1 MTSTGGNG
9 IESYAM
15 DEFDNPPKGPAGV
28 HRGRRSAAARYTP
41 FVVVVVVAALCGFLA
56 WGVLSGEFNKVHWP
70 WSPASSQTSSKTS
83 TTTAKK
89 KAAEKKATEKKQQE
103 EAAKKQQEEEAAKKQ
118 QEEEAAKQQQE
129 QAAQVVNKS
138 RPAVA
143 NALRLL
149 HLPQP
154 VADLVASGTLSAGH
168 ARTVLA
174 FEGSEA
180 QIAMAQAAVER
191 DLSVRELERLA
202 KAAKKAPRTAPPA
215 PKRRD
220 SFYDEVELSL
230 REALGRQV
238 RVSVA
243 PKGGTLQLE
252 FFDPDDLR
260 ALANRLAE
268 QPKER

>member
-89 KAAEKKATEKKQQE
+89 KAAEKKAAEKKQQE
-103 EAAKKQQEEEAAKKQ
+103 EAAKKQQEEETAKKQ

-129 QAAQVVNKS
+129 QAAQVDRSLSVRVINGTGISGYAATKQS
-138 RPAVA
+138 VLNQAGYANVAAANPSGTLPDATVVWYQNDADKATAEDVA
-143 NALRLL
+143 NALGISNLQQTSGLGASIVVILL
-149 HLPQP
+149 
-154 VADLVASGTLSAGH
+154 
-168 ARTVLA
+168 
-174 FEGSEA
+174 
-180 QIAMAQAAVER
+180 
-191 DLSVRELERLA
+191 
-202 KAAKKAPRTAPPA
+202 
-215 PKRRD
+215 
-220 SFYDEVELSL
+220 
-230 REALGRQV
+230 
-238 RVSVA
+238 
-243 PKGGTLQLE
+243 
-252 FFDPDDLR
+252 
-260 ALANRLAE
+260 N
-268 QPKER
+268 

>member
-83 TTTAKK
+83 STTAKK
-89 KAAEKKATEKKQQE
+89 KAAEKKAAEKKQQE

-129 QAAQVVNKS
+129 QAAQVDRSLSVRVINGTGISGYAATKQS
-138 RPAVA
+138 VLNQAGYANVAAANPSGTLPDATVVWYQNDADKATAEDVA
-143 NALRLL
+143 NALGISNVQQTSGLGVSIVVILL
-149 HLPQP
+149 
-154 VADLVASGTLSAGH
+154 
-168 ARTVLA
+168 
-174 FEGSEA
+174 
-180 QIAMAQAAVER
+180 
-191 DLSVRELERLA
+191 
-202 KAAKKAPRTAPPA
+202 
-215 PKRRD
+215 
-220 SFYDEVELSL
+220 
-230 REALGRQV
+230 
-238 RVSVA
+238 
-243 PKGGTLQLE
+243 
-252 FFDPDDLR
+252 
-260 ALANRLAE
+260 N
-268 QPKER
+268 

>member
-89 KAAEKKATEKKQQE
+89 KAAEKKAAEKKQQE
-103 EAAKKQQEEEAAKKQ
+103 EAAKKQQQEEAAKKQ

-129 QAAQVVNKS
+129 QAAQVDRSLSVRVINGTGISGYAATKQS
-138 RPAVA
+138 VLNQAGYANVAAANPSGTLPDATVVWYQNDADKATAEDVA
-143 NALRLL
+143 NALGISNVQQTSGLGASIVVILL
-149 HLPQP
+149 
-154 VADLVASGTLSAGH
+154 
-168 ARTVLA
+168 
-174 FEGSEA
+174 
-180 QIAMAQAAVER
+180 
-191 DLSVRELERLA
+191 
-202 KAAKKAPRTAPPA
+202 
-215 PKRRD
+215 
-220 SFYDEVELSL
+220 
-230 REALGRQV
+230 
-238 RVSVA
+238 
-243 PKGGTLQLE
+243 
-252 FFDPDDLR
+252 
-260 ALANRLAE
+260 N
-268 QPKER
+268 

>member
-83 TTTAKK
+83 ATTAKK
-89 KAAEKKATEKKQQE
+89 KAAEKKAAEKKQQE

-129 QAAQVVNKS
+129 QAAQVDRSLSVRVINGTGISGYAATKQS
-138 RPAVA
+138 VLNQAGYANVAAANPSGTLPDATVVWYQNDADKATAEDVA
-143 NALRLL
+143 NALGISNVQQTSGLGASIVVILL
-149 HLPQP
+149 
-154 VADLVASGTLSAGH
+154 
-168 ARTVLA
+168 
-174 FEGSEA
+174 
-180 QIAMAQAAVER
+180 
-191 DLSVRELERLA
+191 
-202 KAAKKAPRTAPPA
+202 
-215 PKRRD
+215 
-220 SFYDEVELSL
+220 
-230 REALGRQV
+230 
-238 RVSVA
+238 
-243 PKGGTLQLE
+243 
-252 FFDPDDLR
+252 
-260 ALANRLAE
+260 N
-268 QPKER
+268 

>member
-89 KAAEKKATEKKQQE
+89 KAAEKKAAEKKQQE

-129 QAAQVVNKS
+129 QAAQVDRSLSVRVINGTGISGYAATKQS
-138 RPAVA
+138 VLNQAGYANVAAANPSGTLPDATVVWYQNDVDKATAEDVA
-143 NALRLL
+143 NALGISNVQQTSGLGASIVVILL
-149 HLPQP
+149 
-154 VADLVASGTLSAGH
+154 
-168 ARTVLA
+168 
-174 FEGSEA
+174 
-180 QIAMAQAAVER
+180 
-191 DLSVRELERLA
+191 
-202 KAAKKAPRTAPPA
+202 
-215 PKRRD
+215 
-220 SFYDEVELSL
+220 
-230 REALGRQV
+230 
-238 RVSVA
+238 
-243 PKGGTLQLE
+243 
-252 FFDPDDLR
+252 
-260 ALANRLAE
+260 N
-268 QPKER
+268 

>member
-89 KAAEKKATEKKQQE
+89 KAAEKKAAAKKAAEKKQQE
-103 EAAKKQQEEEAAKKQ
+103 EAAKKQQEEAAKKQ

-129 QAAQVVNKS
+129 QAAQVDRSLSVRVINGTGISGYAATKQSVLNQAGYVNVAAANPSGTLPDATVVWYQNDADK
-138 RPAVA
+138 ATAEDVA
-143 NALRLL
+143 NALGISNVQQTSGLGASIVVILL
-149 HLPQP
+149 
-154 VADLVASGTLSAGH
+154 
-168 ARTVLA
+168 
-174 FEGSEA
+174 
-180 QIAMAQAAVER
+180 
-191 DLSVRELERLA
+191 
-202 KAAKKAPRTAPPA
+202 
-215 PKRRD
+215 
-220 SFYDEVELSL
+220 
-230 REALGRQV
+230 
-238 RVSVA
+238 
-243 PKGGTLQLE
+243 
-252 FFDPDDLR
+252 
-260 ALANRLAE
+260 N
-268 QPKER
+268 

>member
-70 WSPASSQTSSKTS
+70 WSPASSQTSSKAS

-89 KAAEKKATEKKQQE
+89 KAAEKKAAEKKQQE

-129 QAAQVVNKS
+129 QAAQVDRSLSVRVINGTGISGYAATKQS
-138 RPAVA
+138 VLNQAGYANVAAANPSGTLPDATVVWYQNDADKATAEDVA
-143 NALRLL
+143 NALSISNVQQTSGLGASIVVILL
-149 HLPQP
+149 
-154 VADLVASGTLSAGH
+154 
-168 ARTVLA
+168 
-174 FEGSEA
+174 
-180 QIAMAQAAVER
+180 
-191 DLSVRELERLA
+191 
-202 KAAKKAPRTAPPA
+202 
-215 PKRRD
+215 
-220 SFYDEVELSL
+220 
-230 REALGRQV
+230 
-238 RVSVA
+238 
-243 PKGGTLQLE
+243 
-252 FFDPDDLR
+252 
-260 ALANRLAE
+260 N
-268 QPKER
+268 

>member
-89 KAAEKKATEKKQQE
+89 KAAEKKQQEEAAKKQQE
-103 EAAKKQQEEEAAKKQ
+103 EAAKKQQEEEVAKKQ

-129 QAAQVVNKS
+129 QAAQVDRSLSVRVINGTGISGYAATKQS
-138 RPAVA
+138 VLNQAGYANVAAANPSGTLPDATVVWYQNDADKATAEDVA
-143 NALRLL
+143 NALGISNVQQTSGLGASIVVILL
-149 HLPQP
+149 
-154 VADLVASGTLSAGH
+154 
-168 ARTVLA
+168 
-174 FEGSEA
+174 
-180 QIAMAQAAVER
+180 
-191 DLSVRELERLA
+191 
-202 KAAKKAPRTAPPA
+202 
-215 PKRRD
+215 
-220 SFYDEVELSL
+220 
-230 REALGRQV
+230 
-238 RVSVA
+238 
-243 PKGGTLQLE
+243 
-252 FFDPDDLR
+252 
-260 ALANRLAE
+260 N
-268 QPKER
+268 

>member
-89 KAAEKKATEKKQQE
+89 KAAEKKAVEKKQQE

-129 QAAQVVNKS
+129 QAAQVDRSLSVRVINGTGISGYAATKQS
-138 RPAVA
+138 VLNQAGYANVAAANPSGTLPDATVVWYQNDADKATAEDVA
-143 NALRLL
+143 NALGISNVQQTSGLGASIVVILL
-149 HLPQP
+149 
-154 VADLVASGTLSAGH
+154 
-168 ARTVLA
+168 
-174 FEGSEA
+174 
-180 QIAMAQAAVER
+180 
-191 DLSVRELERLA
+191 
-202 KAAKKAPRTAPPA
+202 
-215 PKRRD
+215 
-220 SFYDEVELSL
+220 
-230 REALGRQV
+230 
-238 RVSVA
+238 
-243 PKGGTLQLE
+243 
-252 FFDPDDLR
+252 
-260 ALANRLAE
+260 N
-268 QPKER
+268 

>member
-89 KAAEKKATEKKQQE
+89 KAAEKKAAEKKQQE

-129 QAAQVVNKS
+129 QAAQVDRSLSVRVINGTGISGYAATKQS
-138 RPAVA
+138 VLNQAGYANVAAANPSGTLPDATVVWYQNDADKATAEDVA
-143 NALRLL
+143 NALGISNVQQTSGLGASIVVILL
-149 HLPQP
+149 
-154 VADLVASGTLSAGH
+154 
-168 ARTVLA
+168 
-174 FEGSEA
+174 
-180 QIAMAQAAVER
+180 
-191 DLSVRELERLA
+191 
-202 KAAKKAPRTAPPA
+202 
-215 PKRRD
+215 
-220 SFYDEVELSL
+220 
-230 REALGRQV
+230 
-238 RVSVA
+238 
-243 PKGGTLQLE
+243 
-252 FFDPDDLR
+252 
-260 ALANRLAE
+260 N
-268 QPKER
+268 

>member
-83 TTTAKK
+83 STTAKK
-89 KAAEKKATEKKQQE
+89 KAAEKKAAEKKQQ

-129 QAAQVVNKS
+129 QAAQVDRSLSVRVINGTGISGYAATKQS
-138 RPAVA
+138 VLNQAGYANVAAANPSGTLPDATVVWYQNDADKATAEDVA
-143 NALRLL
+143 NALGISNVQQTSGLGASIVVILL
-149 HLPQP
+149 
-154 VADLVASGTLSAGH
+154 
-168 ARTVLA
+168 
-174 FEGSEA
+174 
-180 QIAMAQAAVER
+180 
-191 DLSVRELERLA
+191 
-202 KAAKKAPRTAPPA
+202 
-215 PKRRD
+215 
-220 SFYDEVELSL
+220 
-230 REALGRQV
+230 
-238 RVSVA
+238 
-243 PKGGTLQLE
+243 
-252 FFDPDDLR
+252 
-260 ALANRLAE
+260 N
-268 QPKER
+268 

>member
-89 KAAEKKATEKKQQE
+89 KAAEKKAAEKKQQE

-118 QEEEAAKQQQE
+118 QEEDAAKQQQE
-129 QAAQVVNKS
+129 QVAQVDRSLSVRVINGTGISGYAATKQS
-138 RPAVA
+138 VLNQAGYANVAAANPSGTLPDATVVWYQNDADKATAEDVA
-143 NALRLL
+143 NALGISNVQQTSGLGASIVVILL
-149 HLPQP
+149 
-154 VADLVASGTLSAGH
+154 
-168 ARTVLA
+168 
-174 FEGSEA
+174 
-180 QIAMAQAAVER
+180 
-191 DLSVRELERLA
+191 
-202 KAAKKAPRTAPPA
+202 
-215 PKRRD
+215 
-220 SFYDEVELSL
+220 
-230 REALGRQV
+230 
-238 RVSVA
+238 
-243 PKGGTLQLE
+243 
-252 FFDPDDLR
+252 
-260 ALANRLAE
+260 N
-268 QPKER
+268 

>member
-89 KAAEKKATEKKQQE
+89 KAAEKKAAEKKQQE

-129 QAAQVVNKS
+129 QAAQVDRSLSVRVINGTGISGYAATKQS
-138 RPAVA
+138 VLNQAGYANVAAANPSGTLPDATVVWYQNDADKATAEDIA
-143 NALRLL
+143 NALGISNVQQTSGLGASIVVILL
-149 HLPQP
+149 
-154 VADLVASGTLSAGH
+154 
-168 ARTVLA
+168 
-174 FEGSEA
+174 
-180 QIAMAQAAVER
+180 
-191 DLSVRELERLA
+191 
-202 KAAKKAPRTAPPA
+202 
-215 PKRRD
+215 
-220 SFYDEVELSL
+220 
-230 REALGRQV
+230 
-238 RVSVA
+238 
-243 PKGGTLQLE
+243 
-252 FFDPDDLR
+252 
-260 ALANRLAE
+260 N
-268 QPKER
+268 

>member
-89 KAAEKKATEKKQQE
+89 KAAEKKAAEKKQQE
-103 EAAKKQQEEEAAKKQ
+103 EAAKKQQEEEATKKQ

-129 QAAQVVNKS
+129 QAAQVDRSLSVRVINGTGISGYAATKQS
-138 RPAVA
+138 VLNQAGYANVAAANPSGTLPDATVVWYQNDADKATAEDVA
-143 NALRLL
+143 NALGISNVQQTSGLGASIVVILL
-149 HLPQP
+149 
-154 VADLVASGTLSAGH
+154 
-168 ARTVLA
+168 
-174 FEGSEA
+174 
-180 QIAMAQAAVER
+180 
-191 DLSVRELERLA
+191 
-202 KAAKKAPRTAPPA
+202 
-215 PKRRD
+215 
-220 SFYDEVELSL
+220 
-230 REALGRQV
+230 
-238 RVSVA
+238 
-243 PKGGTLQLE
+243 
-252 FFDPDDLR
+252 
-260 ALANRLAE
+260 N
-268 QPKER
+268 

>member
-89 KAAEKKATEKKQQE
+89 KAAEKKAAEKKQQE
-103 EAAKKQQEEEAAKKQ
+103 EVAKKQQEEEAAKKQ

-129 QAAQVVNKS
+129 QAAQVYRSLSVRVINGTGISGYAATKQS
-138 RPAVA
+138 VLNQAGYANVAAANPSGTLPDATVVWYQNDADKATAEDVA
-143 NALRLL
+143 NALGISNVQQTSGLGASIVVILL
-149 HLPQP
+149 
-154 VADLVASGTLSAGH
+154 
-168 ARTVLA
+168 
-174 FEGSEA
+174 
-180 QIAMAQAAVER
+180 
-191 DLSVRELERLA
+191 
-202 KAAKKAPRTAPPA
+202 
-215 PKRRD
+215 
-220 SFYDEVELSL
+220 
-230 REALGRQV
+230 
-238 RVSVA
+238 
-243 PKGGTLQLE
+243 
-252 FFDPDDLR
+252 
-260 ALANRLAE
+260 N
-268 QPKER
+268 

>member
-89 KAAEKKATEKKQQE
+89 KAVEKKAVEKKQQE

-129 QAAQVVNKS
+129 QAAQVDRSLSVRVINGTGISGYAATKQS
-138 RPAVA
+138 VLNQAGYANVAAANPSGTLPDATVVWYQNDADKATAEDVA
-143 NALRLL
+143 NALGISNVQQTSGLGASIVVILL
-149 HLPQP
+149 
-154 VADLVASGTLSAGH
+154 
-168 ARTVLA
+168 
-174 FEGSEA
+174 
-180 QIAMAQAAVER
+180 
-191 DLSVRELERLA
+191 
-202 KAAKKAPRTAPPA
+202 
-215 PKRRD
+215 
-220 SFYDEVELSL
+220 
-230 REALGRQV
+230 
-238 RVSVA
+238 
-243 PKGGTLQLE
+243 
-252 FFDPDDLR
+252 
-260 ALANRLAE
+260 N
-268 QPKER
+268 

>member
-89 KAAEKKATEKKQQE
+89 KAAEKKAAEKKQQE

-118 QEEEAAKQQQE
+118 QEEDAAKQQE
-129 QAAQVVNKS
+129 QAAQVDRSLSVRVINGTGISGYAATKQS
-138 RPAVA
+138 VLNQAGYANVAAANPSGTLPDATVVWYQNDADKATAEDVA
-143 NALRLL
+143 NALGISNVQQTSGLGASIVVILL
-149 HLPQP
+149 
-154 VADLVASGTLSAGH
+154 
-168 ARTVLA
+168 
-174 FEGSEA
+174 
-180 QIAMAQAAVER
+180 
-191 DLSVRELERLA
+191 
-202 KAAKKAPRTAPPA
+202 
-215 PKRRD
+215 
-220 SFYDEVELSL
+220 
-230 REALGRQV
+230 
-238 RVSVA
+238 
-243 PKGGTLQLE
+243 
-252 FFDPDDLR
+252 
-260 ALANRLAE
+260 N
-268 QPKER
+268 

>member
-89 KAAEKKATEKKQQE
+89 KAAEKKAAEKKQQE
-103 EAAKKQQEEEAAKKQ
+103 ETAKKQQEEEAAKKQ

-129 QAAQVVNKS
+129 QAAQVDRSLSVRVINGTGISGYAATKQS
-138 RPAVA
+138 VLNQAGYANVAAANPSGTLPDATVVWYQNDADKATAEDVA
-143 NALRLL
+143 NALGISNVQQTSGLGASIVVILL
-149 HLPQP
+149 
-154 VADLVASGTLSAGH
+154 
-168 ARTVLA
+168 
-174 FEGSEA
+174 
-180 QIAMAQAAVER
+180 
-191 DLSVRELERLA
+191 
-202 KAAKKAPRTAPPA
+202 
-215 PKRRD
+215 
-220 SFYDEVELSL
+220 
-230 REALGRQV
+230 
-238 RVSVA
+238 
-243 PKGGTLQLE
+243 
-252 FFDPDDLR
+252 
-260 ALANRLAE
+260 N
-268 QPKER
+268 

>member
-83 TTTAKK
+83 STTAKK
-89 KAAEKKATEKKQQE
+89 KAAEKKAAEKKQQQE

-129 QAAQVVNKS
+129 QAAQVDRSLSVRVINGTGISGYAATKQS
-138 RPAVA
+138 VLNQAGYANVAAANPSGTLPDATVVWYQNDADKATAEDVA
-143 NALRLL
+143 NALGISNVQQTSGLGASIVVILL
-149 HLPQP
+149 
-154 VADLVASGTLSAGH
+154 
-168 ARTVLA
+168 
-174 FEGSEA
+174 
-180 QIAMAQAAVER
+180 
-191 DLSVRELERLA
+191 
-202 KAAKKAPRTAPPA
+202 
-215 PKRRD
+215 
-220 SFYDEVELSL
+220 
-230 REALGRQV
+230 
-238 RVSVA
+238 
-243 PKGGTLQLE
+243 
-252 FFDPDDLR
+252 
-260 ALANRLAE
+260 N
-268 QPKER
+268 

>member
-89 KAAEKKATEKKQQE
+89 KAAEKKAAEKKQQQ

-129 QAAQVVNKS
+129 QAAQVDRSLSVRVINGTGISGYAATKQS
-138 RPAVA
+138 VLNQAGYANVAAANPSGTLPDATVVWYQNDADKATAEDVA
-143 NALRLL
+143 NALGISNVQQTSGLGASIVVILL
-149 HLPQP
+149 
-154 VADLVASGTLSAGH
+154 
-168 ARTVLA
+168 
-174 FEGSEA
+174 
-180 QIAMAQAAVER
+180 
-191 DLSVRELERLA
+191 
-202 KAAKKAPRTAPPA
+202 
-215 PKRRD
+215 
-220 SFYDEVELSL
+220 
-230 REALGRQV
+230 
-238 RVSVA
+238 
-243 PKGGTLQLE
+243 
-252 FFDPDDLR
+252 
-260 ALANRLAE
+260 N
-268 QPKER
+268 

>member
-89 KAAEKKATEKKQQE
+89 KAAEKKAAKKKAAEKKAAEKKQQE

-118 QEEEAAKQQQE
+118 QEEETAKQQQE
-129 QAAQVVNKS
+129 QAAQVDRSLSVRVINGTGISGYAATKQS
-138 RPAVA
+138 VLNQAGYANVAAANPSGTLPDATVVWYQNDADKATAEDVA
-143 NALRLL
+143 NALGISNVQQTSGLGASIVVILL
-149 HLPQP
+149 
-154 VADLVASGTLSAGH
+154 
-168 ARTVLA
+168 
-174 FEGSEA
+174 
-180 QIAMAQAAVER
+180 
-191 DLSVRELERLA
+191 
-202 KAAKKAPRTAPPA
+202 
-215 PKRRD
+215 
-220 SFYDEVELSL
+220 
-230 REALGRQV
+230 
-238 RVSVA
+238 
-243 PKGGTLQLE
+243 
-252 FFDPDDLR
+252 
-260 ALANRLAE
+260 N
-268 QPKER
+268 

>member
-89 KAAEKKATEKKQQE
+89 KATEKKAAEKKQQE

-129 QAAQVVNKS
+129 QAAQVDRSLSVRVINGTGISGYAATKQS
-138 RPAVA
+138 VLNQAGYANVAAANPSGTLPDATVVWYQNDADKATAEDVA
-143 NALRLL
+143 NALGISNVQQTSGLGASIVVILL
-149 HLPQP
+149 
-154 VADLVASGTLSAGH
+154 
-168 ARTVLA
+168 
-174 FEGSEA
+174 
-180 QIAMAQAAVER
+180 
-191 DLSVRELERLA
+191 
-202 KAAKKAPRTAPPA
+202 
-215 PKRRD
+215 
-220 SFYDEVELSL
+220 
-230 REALGRQV
+230 
-238 RVSVA
+238 
-243 PKGGTLQLE
+243 
-252 FFDPDDLR
+252 
-260 ALANRLAE
+260 N
-268 QPKER
+268 

>member
-89 KAAEKKATEKKQQE
+89 KAAAKKAAEKKQQE
-103 EAAKKQQEEEAAKKQ
+103 EAKKQQEEEAAKKQ

-129 QAAQVVNKS
+129 QVAQVDRSLSVRVINGTGISGYAATKQS
-138 RPAVA
+138 VLNQAGYANVAAANPSGTLPDATVVWYQNDADKATAEDVA
-143 NALRLL
+143 NALGISNVQQTSGLGASIVVILL
-149 HLPQP
+149 
-154 VADLVASGTLSAGH
+154 
-168 ARTVLA
+168 
-174 FEGSEA
+174 
-180 QIAMAQAAVER
+180 
-191 DLSVRELERLA
+191 
-202 KAAKKAPRTAPPA
+202 
-215 PKRRD
+215 
-220 SFYDEVELSL
+220 
-230 REALGRQV
+230 
-238 RVSVA
+238 
-243 PKGGTLQLE
+243 
-252 FFDPDDLR
+252 
-260 ALANRLAE
+260 N
-268 QPKER
+268 

>member
-70 WSPASSQTSSKTS
+70 WSPASSQTSSKAS

-89 KAAEKKATEKKQQE
+89 KAAEKKAAEKKQQE

-129 QAAQVVNKS
+129 QTAQVDRSLSVRVINGTGISGYAATKQS
-138 RPAVA
+138 VLNQAGYANVAAANPSGTLPDATVVWYQNDADKATAEDVA
-143 NALRLL
+143 NALGISNVQQTSGLGASIVVILL
-149 HLPQP
+149 
-154 VADLVASGTLSAGH
+154 
-168 ARTVLA
+168 
-174 FEGSEA
+174 
-180 QIAMAQAAVER
+180 
-191 DLSVRELERLA
+191 
-202 KAAKKAPRTAPPA
+202 
-215 PKRRD
+215 
-220 SFYDEVELSL
+220 
-230 REALGRQV
+230 
-238 RVSVA
+238 
-243 PKGGTLQLE
+243 
-252 FFDPDDLR
+252 
-260 ALANRLAE
+260 N
-268 QPKER
+268 